1 MLNVRTRPQ
10 VPSVRCHTVPSLTLD
25 TMRSPQFGPKVYALA
40 MFVVVSVLAGLLV
53 AGLAVP
59 AAAIGGTSAK
69 YVAQGIES
77 LPAELTITPVADK
90 TVILMADGTQLAQLF
105 DENRT
110 VVTLDQI
117 APIMRTAQV
126 AIEDTRFYQHGA
138 LDLKGTLRALVKTS
152 SGTDVQGG
160 STLTQQYIKQVRIEA
175 AQAAGDQAG
184 VLAAQEQTLAR
195 KVLELRYAVALEA
208 KYSKDEILN
217 RYLNIAYYGDGT
229 YGVEAAAKH
238 YFNVS
243 AKDLT
248 LAQAAMLAGLT
259 QNPVATDPV
268 NHPQA
273 AIDRRDVV
281 INRMLELGL
290 VSAGDAAKA
299 KATTFDASKVV
310 PSLTGCVGTKYP
322 FMCDYVVRS
331 LEQNPALGDTVA
343 DRKNNIYR
351 GGLVIKTQINPDAMN
366 VAQSAVSDHVGPT
379 DPVISTMVE
388 VQPGTGLILAMA
400 QSRPVMGTNAD
411 AGETFYNYAVSASM
425 GGAEGYQAGSTFK
438 AFTIA
443 AAFDR
448 GIPVTKKFVGS
459 SPLPLQN
466 KVFRTC
472 DASGADTSFKFP
484 TKFGQQNEF
493 NQNYGELDMRTAAA
507 KSVNTYFVQLEA
519 VAGICQAARM
529 AKAAGVEM
537 SNGKDLIQE
546 FSYFP
551 SFTLGVAEVTPL
563 SMADSYAT
571 LAARGVHCDP
581 IIVSSIASRD
591 GKAVATQSAN
601 CKQVIRPEVADGVN
615 YVLQAVMQSGGTGA
629 GVRIRDGRPQAG
641 KTGTTD
647 SHAAV
652 WFNGYT
658 PNIEGVAMVAVDKAP
673 RFAAFWAARGGS
685 LQGLRT
691 SKGWPLNGSGS
702 GDAGDIWTPA
712 MTKAVAGLPATAF
725 TAPPDSILHGT
736 KASIPSTSGM
746 SASQAKAVL
755 EANGF
760 SVTNRN
766 TYDNSPAGTYIGV
779 TCDGYVGGSCY
790 LNYSQGPRPGAQP
803 TASQPS

>member
-1 MLNVRTRPQ
+1 
-10 VPSVRCHTVPSLTLD
+10 
-25 TMRSPQFGPKVYALA
+25 MRSPQFGPKVYALA

-59 AAAIGGTSAK
+59 AAALGGTSAK

-90 TVILMADGTQLAQLF
+90 TVILMSDGKPLAELF

-138 LDLKGTLRALVKTS
+138 LDFKGTLRALVKNG

-184 VLAAQEQTLAR
+184 VFAAQEQTLQR
-195 KVLELRYAVALEA
+195 KVLELRYAIALEA

-238 YFNVS
+238 FFGVN

-259 QNPVATDPV
+259 QNPVATDPI

-273 AIDRRDVV
+273 AIDRRAVV

-290 VSAGDAAKA
+290 ISADDAAKA
-299 KATTFDASKVV
+299 KATPFDPSKKV
-310 PSLTGCVGTKYP
+310 PSTTGCVGTPYP

-331 LEQNPALGDTVA
+331 LLANPALGATV
-343 DRKNNIYR
+343 DERHNTIYR
-351 GGLVIKTQINPDAMN
+351 GGLVIKTQIDPNSMN
-366 VAQSAVSDHVGPT
+366 VAQQAVSSKVSAT

-400 QSRPVMGTNAD
+400 QSRPVMGTD
-411 AGETFYNYAVSASM
+411 AAAGQTFYNYAVSAAM

-443 AAFDR
+443 AALDR
-448 GIPVTKKFVGS
+448 GIPTTKTFVGQ

-466 KVFRTC
+466 RVFRTC

-484 TKFGQQNEF
+484 TKVGLQNEF
-493 NQNYGELDMRTAAA
+493 NQNFGTLDLRTAAA

-519 VAGICQAARM
+519 AAGICQAARM
-529 AKAAGVEM
+529 ATAAGALA
-537 SNGKDLIQE
+537 SNGDDLVKT
-546 FSYFP
+546 FSYIP
-551 SFTLGVAEVTPL
+551 SFTLGVTEVTPL
-563 SMADSYAT
+563 SMADAYAT
-571 LAARGVHCDP
+571 MAARGVHCDP
-581 IIVSSIASRD
+581 IIVSSITSPD
-591 GKAVATQSAN
+591 GKPVATQSAN

-615 YVLQAVMQSGGTGA
+615 YVLQAVMQAGGTGA
-629 GVRIRDGRPQAG
+629 GVRLPGSRPQAG

-658 PNIEGVAMVAVDKAP
+658 PNIEGVAMVAVDKSP
-673 RFAAFWAARGGS
+673 RFSAFWAARGGS
-685 LQGLRT
+685 LSGLRLST
-691 SKGWPLNGSGS
+691 GWLLNGSGS

-712 MTKAVAGLPATAF
+712 MTSATAGLPALGF
-725 TAPPDSILHGT
+725 TMPPDSIIRGT
-736 KASIPSTSGM
+736 RVQTPSTSGM
-746 SASQAKAVL
+746 SPAQAQATL
-755 EANGF
+755 EAAGF
-760 SVTNRN
+760 SVSPRPI
-766 TYDNSPAGTYIGV
+766 YDNSAAGTYIGAS
-779 TCDGYVGGSCY
+779 CDGLSGGSCY
-790 LNYSQGPRPGAQP
+790 LNYSQGPRPA
-803 TASQPS
+803 A

>member
-1 MLNVRTRPQ
+1 
-10 VPSVRCHTVPSLTLD
+10 
-25 TMRSPQFGPKVYALA
+25 MRSPQFGPKVYALA

-69 YVAQGIES
+69 YLAQGIES
-77 LPAELTITPVADK
+77 LPAELTINPIADK
-90 TVILMADGTQLAQLF
+90 TVVLMSDGTQLAQLY

-126 AIEDTRFYQHGA
+126 AIEDNRFYQHGA
-138 LDLKGTLRALVKTS
+138 LDLRGTLRALVRTG
-152 SGTDVQGG
+152 SGSDVQGG
-160 STLTQQYIKQVRIEA
+160 STLTQQYVKQVRIEA

-184 VLAAQEQTLAR
+184 VLAAQAQTLQR
-195 KVLELRYAVALEA
+195 KVLELRYAIALEA

-217 RYLNIAYYGDGT
+217 RYLNIAYYGDGA
-229 YGVEAAAKH
+229 YGVEAAARH
-238 YFNVS
+238 YFGVS

-248 LAQAAMLAGLT
+248 LAQAAMLAGQT

-268 NHPQA
+268 NHPIA

-290 VSAGDAAKA
+290 ITPEQATTA
-299 KATTFDASKVV
+299 KATTFDQSKVV
-310 PSLTGCVGTKYP
+310 PSQTGCVGTRYP

-331 LEQNPALGDTVA
+331 LEQNPALGATVA
-343 DRKNNIYR
+343 DRKNTIYR
-351 GGLVIKTQINPDAMN
+351 GGLVIKTQIDPTAMD
-366 VAQSAVSDHVGPT
+366 VAQKAVSDHVGPT

-400 QSRPVMGTNAD
+400 QSRPVMGNDVAK
-411 AGETFYNYAVSASM
+411 GETFYNYAVSAAM

-443 AAFDR
+443 AALDK
-448 GIPVTKKFVGS
+448 GIAVSKRLPGT
-459 SPLPLQN
+459 SPLQLQN
-466 KVFRTC
+466 RTFRTC

-484 TKFGQQNEF
+484 TNFKQQNEF
-493 NQNYGELDMRTAAA
+493 NQSFGDLDMRTAAA

-519 VAGICQAARM
+519 LAGICQSARV
-529 AKAAGVEM
+529 ASAAGVKM
-537 SNGKDLIQE
+537 SNGKDLVHE
-546 FSYFP
+546 YSYIP

-563 SMADSYAT
+563 SMAVSYAT
-571 LAARGVHCDP
+571 FAARGVHCDP
-581 IIVSSIASRD
+581 IIVSSITSRD
-591 GKAVATQSAN
+591 GKPVATQSAN
-601 CKQVIRPEVADGVN
+601 CTQVVRPEVADGVN

-629 GVRIRDGRPQAG
+629 NVRIRDGRPQAG

-647 SHAAV
+647 SHASV

-658 PNIEGVAMVAVDKAP
+658 PNIAGVAMVAIDKSP
-673 RFAAFWAARGGS
+673 QFAGYWAAHRGS
-685 LQGLRT
+685 LTGIRLST
-691 SKGWPLNGSGS
+691 GWVLNGSGS

-712 MTKAVAGLPATAF
+712 MTKAVASLPATPF
-725 TAPPDSILHGT
+725 TAPPDSIIHGT
-736 KASIPSTSGM
+736 RTAIPSTSGM
-746 SASQAKAVL
+746 SASQAKATL
-755 EANGF
+755 EAAGF
-760 SVTNRN
+760 SVSTRN
-766 TYDNSPAGTYIGV
+766 VYDNSGPGTYIGV

-790 LNYSQGPRPGAQP
+790 LNYSQGPRPGATP
-803 TASQPS
+803 SLPSSQPS

>member
-1 MLNVRTRPQ
+1 
-10 VPSVRCHTVPSLTLD
+10 
-25 TMRSPQFGPKVYALA
+25 

-53 AGLAVP
+53 AGLSVP

-90 TVILMADGTQLAQLF
+90 TVILMADGQQLAQLY

-110 VVTLDQI
+110 VVALDQI

-138 LDLKGTLRALVKTS
+138 LDLKGTLRALVKTG
-152 SGTDVQGG
+152 SGSDVQGG

-184 VLAAQEQTLAR
+184 VLAAQEQTLSR
-195 KVLELRYAVALEA
+195 KVLELRYAIALEA
-208 KYSKDEILN
+208 KYTKDEILN

-273 AIDRRDVV
+273 ATDRRDVV

-290 VSAGDAAKA
+290 ITASDAAAAKA
-299 KATTFDASKVV
+299 TVFDKSKVV
-310 PSLTGCVGTKYP
+310 PSQTGCVGTTYP

-331 LEQNPALGDTVA
+331 LEQNPALGATVA
-343 DRKNNIYR
+343 DRKNTIYR
-351 GGLVIKTQINPDAMN
+351 GGLVIKTQIDSAAMN
-366 VAQSAVSDHVGPT
+366 VAQQAVSSKVAAI

-411 AGETFYNYAVSASM
+411 KGETFYNYAVSASM

-443 AAFDR
+443 AALDR
-448 GIPVTKKFVGS
+448 GIPVTKTFVGT

-466 KVFRTC
+466 RVFRTC
-472 DASGADTSFKFP
+472 DASGADTSFKYP
-484 TKFGQQNEF
+484 SKFGQQNEF
-493 NQNYGELDMRTAAA
+493 NQNYGTLDMRTAAA
-507 KSVNTYFVQLEA
+507 KSVNTYFVQLEG

-529 AKAAGVEM
+529 AKSAGVEM

-546 FSYFP
+546 YSYLP

-563 SMADSYAT
+563 SMAVSYAT

-591 GKAVATQSAN
+591 GKAITTQSAN
-601 CKQVIRPEVADGVN
+601 CKQVMRAEVADGVN

-629 GVRIRDGRPQAG
+629 NVRIRDGRPQAG

-647 SHAAV
+647 SHASV
-652 WFNGYT
+652 WFAGYT
-658 PNIEGVAMVAVDKAP
+658 PNIAGVAMAAIDKSP
-673 RFAAFWAARGGS
+673 KYAAYWAAHNGS
-685 LQGLRT
+685 LSGIRLST
-691 SKGWPLNGSGS
+691 TWLLNGSGS

-712 MTKAVAGLPATAF
+712 MTKAVAGLPATPF

-736 KASIPSTSGM
+736 KTSIPSTSGM
-746 SASQAKAVL
+746 SATQARAVL

-760 SVTNRN
+760 SVTQRPI
-766 TYDNSPAGTYIGV
+766 YDNSAAGTYIGV
-779 TCDGYVGGSCY
+779 SCDGYVGGSCF
-790 LNYSQGPRPGAQP
+790 LNYSQGPRPAAPPPAAPSVP
-803 TASQPS
+803 TSQPS

>member
-1 MLNVRTRPQ
+1 M
-10 VPSVRCHTVPSLTLD
+10 S
-25 TMRSPQFGPKVYALA
+25 SPQFGPKVYALA

-59 AAAIGGTSAK
+59 AAALGGTSAK

-90 TVILMADGTQLAQLF
+90 TVILMADGQPLAELF

-138 LDLKGTLRALVKTS
+138 LDLKGTVRALVKNG

-184 VLAAQEQTLAR
+184 VFAAQEQTLQR
-195 KVLELRYAVALEA
+195 KVLELRYAIALES

-238 YFNVS
+238 FFGVS

-259 QNPVATDPV
+259 QNPVATDPI

-273 AIDRRDVV
+273 AIDRRAVV

-290 VSAGDAAKA
+290 ISADDAAKA
-299 KATTFDASKVV
+299 KATPFDPSKKV
-310 PSLTGCVGTKYP
+310 PSTTGCVGTKYP

-331 LEQNPALGDTVA
+331 LLANPALGATVD
-343 DRKNNIYR
+343 DRHNTIYR
-351 GGLVIKTQINPDAMN
+351 GGLVIKTQIDPNSMN
-366 VAQSAVSDHVGPT
+366 VAQQAVTSKVAPT

-400 QSRPVMGTNAD
+400 QSRPVMGTD
-411 AGETFYNYAVSASM
+411 AAAGQTFYNYAVSAAM

-443 AAFDR
+443 AALDR
-448 GIPVTKKFVGS
+448 GIPTTKTFVGQ

-466 KVFRTC
+466 RVFRTC
-472 DASGADTSFKFP
+472 DASGADTTFKFP
-484 TKFGQQNEF
+484 TKVGLQNEF
-493 NQNYGELDMRTAAA
+493 NQNYGVLDLRTAAA

-519 VAGICQAARM
+519 AAGICQAARM
-529 AKAAGVEM
+529 ATAAGAQA
-537 SNGKDLIQE
+537 SNGDDLVKT
-546 FSYFP
+546 FSYIP

-563 SMADSYAT
+563 SMADAYAT
-571 LAARGVHCDP
+571 MAARGVHCDP
-581 IIVSSIASRD
+581 IIVSSITSPD
-591 GKAVATQSAN
+591 GKPVATQSAN

-615 YVLQAVMQSGGTGA
+615 YVLQAVMQAGGTGA
-629 GVRIRDGRPQAG
+629 GVRLPGSRPQAG

-658 PNIEGVAMVAVDKAP
+658 PNIEGVAMVAVDKSP
-673 RFAAFWAARGGS
+673 RFSAFWAARGGS
-685 LQGLRT
+685 LSGLRLST
-691 SKGWPLNGSGS
+691 GWLLNGSGS

-712 MTKAVAGLPATAF
+712 MTKAVANLPATPF
-725 TAPPDSILHGT
+725 TAPPDSIIHGT
-736 KASIPSTSGM
+736 RTAIPSTAGM
-746 SASQAKAVL
+746 SASQASAVL
-755 EANGF
+755 TAAGF
-760 SVTNRN
+760 SVSNRN
-766 TYDNSPAGTYIGV
+766 VYDNSPNGTFIGV

-790 LNYSQGPRPGAQP
+790 LNYSQGPRPGVP
-803 TASQPS
+803 GSQPS

>member
-1 MLNVRTRPQ
+1 M
-10 VPSVRCHTVPSLTLD
+10 S
-25 TMRSPQFGPKVYALA
+25 SPQFGPKVYALA

-59 AAAIGGTSAK
+59 AAALGGTSAK

-90 TVILMADGTQLAQLF
+90 TVILMADGQPLAELF

-138 LDLKGTLRALVKTS
+138 LDLKGTLRALVRTG

-160 STLTQQYIKQVRIEA
+160 STLTQQYIKQVRVEA

-184 VLAAQEQTLAR
+184 VFAAQEQTLQR
-195 KVLELRYAVALEA
+195 KVLELRYAIALEA

-238 YFNVS
+238 YFGVS

-259 QNPVATDPV
+259 QNPVATDPI

-273 AIDRRDVV
+273 AIDRRAVV

-290 VSAGDAAKA
+290 ISADDAAKA
-299 KATTFDASKVV
+299 KATPFDPSKKV
-310 PSLTGCVGTKYP
+310 PSTTGCVGTKYP

-331 LEQNPALGDTVA
+331 LLANPALGATVD
-343 DRKNNIYR
+343 DRHNTIYR
-351 GGLVIKTQINPDAMN
+351 GGLVIKTQIDPNSMN
-366 VAQSAVSDHVGPT
+366 VAQQAVSSKVKAT

-411 AGETFYNYAVSASM
+411 LGQTFYNYAVSAAM

-443 AAFDR
+443 AALDR
-448 GIPVTKKFVGS
+448 GIPTTKTFVGQ

-466 KVFRTC
+466 RVFRTC

-484 TKFGQQNEF
+484 SKVGLQNEF
-493 NQNYGELDMRTAAA
+493 NQNYGTLDLRTAAA

-519 VAGICQAARM
+519 AAGICQAARM
-529 AKAAGVEM
+529 ATAAGVLA
-537 SNGKDLIQE
+537 SNGDDLVKT
-546 FSYFP
+546 FSYIP
-551 SFTLGVAEVTPL
+551 SFTLGVVEVTPL
-563 SMADSYAT
+563 SMADAYAT
-571 LAARGVHCDP
+571 MAARGVHCDP
-581 IIVSSIASRD
+581 IIVSSITSPD
-591 GKAVATQSAN
+591 GKPVATQSAN

-615 YVLQAVMQSGGTGA
+615 YVLQAVMQAGGTGA
-629 GVRIRDGRPQAG
+629 GVRLPGSRPQAG

-658 PNIEGVAMVAVDKAP
+658 PNIEGVAMVAVDKSP
-673 RFAAFWAARGGS
+673 RFSAFWAARGGS
-685 LQGLRT
+685 LSGLRLST
-691 SKGWPLNGSGS
+691 GWLLNGSGS

-712 MTKAVAGLPATAF
+712 MTKAVANLPATPF
-725 TAPPDSILHGT
+725 TAPPDSIIHGT
-736 KASIPSTSGM
+736 RTAIPSTAGM
-746 SASQAKAVL
+746 SASQASAVL
-755 EANGF
+755 TAAGF
-760 SVTNRN
+760 SVSNRPV
-766 TYDNSPAGTYIGV
+766 YDNSPNGTFLGV
-779 TCDGYVGGSCY
+779 TCDGFVGGSCS
-790 LNYSQGPRPGAQP
+790 LNYSQGPRPGVP
-803 TASQPS
+803 GSQPS

>member
-1 MLNVRTRPQ
+1 
-10 VPSVRCHTVPSLTLD
+10 
-25 TMRSPQFGPKVYALA
+25 MRSPQFGPKVYALA

-59 AAAIGGTSAK
+59 AAALVGTSTK

-77 LPAELTITPVADK
+77 LPTELTIQPAADK
-90 TVILMADGTQLAQLF
+90 TLILMSDGNTLAQLY

-138 LDLKGTLRALVKTS
+138 LDFKGTLRALVRTG

-160 STLTQQYIKQVRIEA
+160 STLTQQYVKQVRVEA

-184 VLAAQEQTLAR
+184 VFAAQEQTLQR
-195 KVLELRYAVALEA
+195 KVLELRYAIALEA

-238 YFNVS
+238 YFDVA

-268 NHPQA
+268 NHPLA

-290 VSAGDAAKA
+290 ISADDAAKA
-299 KATTFDASKVV
+299 KATPFDPSKKV
-310 PSLTGCVGTKYP
+310 PSTTGCVGTKYP

-331 LEQNPALGDTVA
+331 LLANPALGATV
-343 DRKNNIYR
+343 DERHNTIYR

-366 VAQSAVSDHVGPT
+366 VAQQAVTSKVAPT

-400 QSRPVMGTNAD
+400 QSRPVMGTD
-411 AGETFYNYAVSASM
+411 AAAGQTFYNYAVSAAM

-443 AAFDR
+443 AALDR
-448 GIPVTKKFVGS
+448 GIPTTKTFVGQ

-466 KVFRTC
+466 RVFRTC

-484 TKFGQQNEF
+484 TKVGLQNEF
-493 NQNYGELDMRTAAA
+493 NQNYGTLDLRTAAA

-519 VAGICQAARM
+519 AAGICQAARM
-529 AKAAGVEM
+529 ATAAGALA
-537 SNGKDLIQE
+537 SNGDDLVKT
-546 FSYFP
+546 FSYIP
-551 SFTLGVAEVTPL
+551 SFTLGVTEVTPL
-563 SMADSYAT
+563 SMADAYAT
-571 LAARGVHCDP
+571 MAARGVHCDP
-581 IIVSSIASRD
+581 IIVSSITSPD
-591 GKAVATQSAN
+591 GKPVATQSAN

-615 YVLQAVMQSGGTGA
+615 YVLQAVMQAGGTGA
-629 GVRIRDGRPQAG
+629 GVRLPGSRPQAG

-658 PNIEGVAMVAVDKAP
+658 PNIEGVAMVAVDKSP
-673 RFAAFWAARGGS
+673 RFSAFWAARGGS
-685 LQGLRT
+685 LSGLRLST
-691 SKGWPLNGSGS
+691 GWLLNGSGS

-712 MTKAVAGLPATAF
+712 MTKAVAGLPALGF
-725 TAPPDSILHGT
+725 TTPPDSIIHGT
-736 KASIPSTSGM
+736 RVQTPSTSGM
-746 SASQAKAVL
+746 SPAQAQATL
-755 EANGF
+755 EAAGF
-760 SVTNRN
+760 SVSPRSVF
-766 TYDNSPAGTYIGV
+766 DNSAAGTYIGAS
-779 TCDGYVGGSCY
+779 CDGFSGGSCY
-790 LNYSQGPRPGAQP
+790 LNYSQGPRPAPAAVP
-803 TASQPS
+803 TSQPS

>member
-1 MLNVRTRPQ
+1 M
-10 VPSVRCHTVPSLTLD
+10 S
-25 TMRSPQFGPKVYALA
+25 SPQFGPKVYALA

-59 AAAIGGTSAK
+59 AAALVGTSAK

-77 LPAELTITPVADK
+77 LPAELTIQPASDK
-90 TVILMADGTQLAQLF
+90 TLILMSNGETLAELY

-138 LDLKGTLRALVKTS
+138 LDLKGTLRALVRTG

-160 STLTQQYIKQVRIEA
+160 STLTQQYVKQVRIEA

-184 VLAAQEQTLAR
+184 VLAAQEQTLQR
-195 KVLELRYAVALEA
+195 KVLELRYAIALEA

-229 YGVEAAAKH
+229 YGVEAAARH
-238 YFNVS
+238 YFGVA

-268 NHPQA
+268 NHPLA

-290 VSAGDAAKA
+290 ITPAEATTA
-299 KATTFDASKVV
+299 KATPFDHSKVV
-310 PSLTGCVGTKYP
+310 PSQTGCVGTKYP

-331 LEQNPALGDTVA
+331 LLLNPALGATA
-343 DRKNNIYR
+343 DDRHNTIYR

-366 VAQSAVSDHVGPT
+366 AAQQAVSSKVSPT

-400 QSRPVMGTNAD
+400 QSRPVMGTD
-411 AGETFYNYAVSASM
+411 AAAGQTFYNYAVSASM

-443 AAFDR
+443 AALDR
-448 GIPVTKKFVGS
+448 GIPTTKTFVGQ

-466 KVFRTC
+466 RVFRTC
-472 DASGADTSFKFP
+472 DASGADTTFKFP
-484 TKFGQQNEF
+484 TKVSLQNEF
-493 NQNYGELDMRTAAA
+493 NQNYGTLDLRTAAA

-519 VAGICQAARM
+519 AAGICQAARM
-529 AKAAGVEM
+529 ATAAGALA
-537 SNGKDLIQE
+537 SNGDDLVKT
-546 FSYFP
+546 FSYIP

-563 SMADSYAT
+563 SMADAYAT
-571 LAARGVHCDP
+571 MAARGVHCDP
-581 IIVSSIASRD
+581 IIVNSITSPD
-591 GKAVATQSAN
+591 GKPVATQSAN

-615 YVLQAVMQSGGTGA
+615 YVLQAVMQAGGTGA
-629 GVRIRDGRPQAG
+629 GVRLPGSRPQAG

-658 PNIEGVAMVAVDKAP
+658 PNIEGVAMVAVDKSP
-673 RFAAFWAARGGS
+673 RFSAFWAARGGS
-685 LQGLRT
+685 LSGLRLST
-691 SKGWPLNGSGS
+691 GWQLNGSGS

-712 MTKAVAGLPATAF
+712 MTKATAGLPALGF
-725 TAPPDSILHGT
+725 TTPPDSIIHGT
-736 KASIPSTSGM
+736 RVQTPSTSGM
-746 SASQAKAVL
+746 SPAQAQATL
-755 EANGF
+755 EAAGF
-760 SVTNRN
+760 SVSPRSV
-766 TYDNSPAGTYIGV
+766 YDNSAAGTYIGAS
-779 TCDGYVGGSCY
+779 CDGLSGGSCY
-790 LNYSQGPRPGAQP
+790 LNYSQGPRPGAPAAVP
-803 TASQPS
+803 TSQPS

>member
-1 MLNVRTRPQ
+1 
-10 VPSVRCHTVPSLTLD
+10 
-25 TMRSPQFGPKVYALA
+25 MRSPQFGPKVYALA

-59 AAAIGGTSAK
+59 AAALGGTSAK

-90 TVILMADGTQLAQLF
+90 TVILMSDGKPLAELF

-138 LDLKGTLRALVKTS
+138 LDFKGTLRALVKNG

-184 VLAAQEQTLAR
+184 VFAAQEQTLQR
-195 KVLELRYAVALEA
+195 KVLELRYAIALEA

-238 YFNVS
+238 FFGVN

-259 QNPVATDPV
+259 QNPVATDPI

-273 AIDRRDVV
+273 AIDRRAVV

-290 VSAGDAAKA
+290 ISADDAAKA
-299 KATTFDASKVV
+299 KATPFDPSKKV
-310 PSLTGCVGTKYP
+310 PSTTGCVGTPYP

-331 LEQNPALGDTVA
+331 LLANPALGATV
-343 DRKNNIYR
+343 DERHNTIYR
-351 GGLVIKTQINPDAMN
+351 GGLVINTQIDPNSMN
-366 VAQSAVSDHVGPT
+366 VAQQAVSSKVSAT

-400 QSRPVMGTNAD
+400 QSRPVMGTD
-411 AGETFYNYAVSASM
+411 AAAGQTFYNYAVSAAM

-443 AAFDR
+443 AALDR
-448 GIPVTKKFVGS
+448 GIPTTKTFVGQ

-466 KVFRTC
+466 RVFRTC

-484 TKFGQQNEF
+484 TKVGLQNEF
-493 NQNYGELDMRTAAA
+493 NQSFGTLDLRTAAA

-519 VAGICQAARM
+519 AAGICQAARM
-529 AKAAGVEM
+529 ATAAGALA
-537 SNGKDLIQE
+537 SNGDDLVKT
-546 FSYFP
+546 FSYIP
-551 SFTLGVAEVTPL
+551 SFTLGVTEVTPL
-563 SMADSYAT
+563 SMADAYAT
-571 LAARGVHCDP
+571 MAARGVHCDP
-581 IIVSSIASRD
+581 IIVSSITSPD
-591 GKAVATQSAN
+591 GKPVATQSAN

-615 YVLQAVMQSGGTGA
+615 YVLQAVMQAGGTGA
-629 GVRIRDGRPQAG
+629 GVRLPGSRPQAG

-658 PNIEGVAMVAVDKAP
+658 PNIEGVAMVAVDKSP
-673 RFAAFWAARGGS
+673 RFSAFWAARGGS
-685 LQGLRT
+685 LSGLRLST
-691 SKGWPLNGSGS
+691 GWLLNGSGS

-712 MTKAVAGLPATAF
+712 MTKAVAGLPALGF
-725 TAPPDSILHGT
+725 TTPPDSIIHGT
-736 KASIPSTSGM
+736 RVQTPSTSGM
-746 SASQAKAVL
+746 SPAQAQATL
-755 EANGF
+755 EAAGF
-760 SVTNRN
+760 SVSTRKV
-766 TYDNSPAGTYIGV
+766 YDNSAAGTYIGAS
-779 TCDGYVGGSCY
+779 CDGLSGGSCY
-790 LNYSQGPRPGAQP
+790 LNYSQGPRPAPAAVP
-803 TASQPS
+803 TSQPS

>member
-1 MLNVRTRPQ
+1 M
-10 VPSVRCHTVPSLTLD
+10 S
-25 TMRSPQFGPKVYALA
+25 SPQFGPKVYALA

-59 AAAIGGTSAK
+59 AAALGGTSAK

-77 LPAELTITPVADK
+77 LPAELTIQPASDK
-90 TVILMADGTQLAQLF
+90 TVILLSNGQPLAELY
-105 DENRT
+105 DENRI

-138 LDLKGTLRALVKTS
+138 LDLKGTLRALVRTG

-160 STLTQQYIKQVRIEA
+160 STLTQQYVKQVRVEA

-184 VLAAQEQTLAR
+184 VLAAQEQTLQR
-195 KVLELRYAVALEA
+195 KVLELRYAVALES

-238 YFNVS
+238 YFGVT
-243 AKDLT
+243 AKELT

-290 VSAGDAAKA
+290 ISADDAAKA
-299 KATTFDASKVV
+299 KAAPFDKSKVV
-310 PSLTGCVGTKYP
+310 VSRTGCVGTAYP

-331 LEQNPALGDTVA
+331 LEQNSALGSTVEE
-343 DRKNNIYR
+343 RKNTIYR
-351 GGLVIKTQINPDAMN
+351 GGLVIKTQIDPAAMDT
-366 VAQSAVSDHVGPT
+366 AQQAVSSHAIPT

-411 AGETFYNYAVSASM
+411 AGETFYNYSVSASM

-443 AAFDR
+443 AALDR
-448 GIPVTKKFVGS
+448 GIPTTKK
-459 SPLPLQN
+459 LPGTSGIQFQN

-472 DASGADTSFKFP
+472 DTAGNDTSFKF
-484 TKFGQQNEF
+484 T
-493 NQNYGELDMRTAAA
+493 QNYQLPNETGSFGDIDMMTGAA
-507 KSVNTYFVQLEA
+507 KSVNTYFVGLEQL
-519 VAGICQAARM
+519 AGICQSARM
-529 AKAAGVEM
+529 AELAGVQLSSGGSM
-537 SNGKDLIQE
+537 VQNY
-546 FSYFP
+546 SYIP

-563 SMADSYAT
+563 SMAVGYAT
-571 LAARGVHCDP
+571 FAARGVHCDP
-581 IIVSSIASRD
+581 IIVSSIASRA
-591 GKAVATQSAN
+591 GQAIATQSAN

-615 YVLQAVMQSGGTGA
+615 YVLENVMRPGGTGV
-629 GVRIRDGRPQAG
+629 GVRLPGNRPQAG
-641 KTGTTD
+641 KTGTIEGR
-647 SHAAV
+647 AAV
-652 WFNGYT
+652 WFAGYT
-658 PNIEGVAMVAVDKAP
+658 PNVAGVAMIAVDKSP
-673 RFAAFWAARGGS
+673 RYQAYWASKPNHLMNLRLPGGWY
-685 LQGLRT
+685 LQGT
-691 SKGWPLNGSGS
+691 GS

-712 MTKAVAGLPATAF
+712 MTKATANLPAIGF
-725 TAPPDSILHGT
+725 TTPPDSIINGT
-736 KASIPSTSGM
+736 RAQTPSTSGM
-746 SASQAKAVL
+746 SASQAQALL
-755 EANGF
+755 ESKGY
-760 SVTNRN
+760 SVTKRN
-766 TYDNSPAGTYIGV
+766 VYDNSAAGTYIGAS
-779 TCDGYVGGSCY
+779 CDGFVGGSCY
-790 LNYSQGPRPGAQP
+790 LNYSQGPRPGAAPTVPTSQP
-803 TASQPS
+803 T

>member
-1 MLNVRTRPQ
+1 
-10 VPSVRCHTVPSLTLD
+10 
-25 TMRSPQFGPKVYALA
+25 MRSPQFGPKVYALA

-69 YVAQGIES
+69 YVAQGIET
-77 LPAELTITPVADK
+77 LPADLTIAPVAAK
-90 TVILMADGTQLAQLF
+90 TVILMSDGSQLAQLY

-138 LDLKGTLRALVKTS
+138 LDLKGTLRALVVTG
-152 SGTDVQGG
+152 SGSDVQGG

-184 VLAAQEQTLAR
+184 VLAAQEQTLSR

-208 KYSKDEILN
+208 KYSKDEILK

-238 YFNVS
+238 YFGVS

-268 NHPQA
+268 NHPVA

-290 VSAGDAAKA
+290 ISADDAAKA
-299 KATTFDASKVV
+299 KATTFDSSKVV
-310 PSLTGCVGTKYP
+310 PSKNGCVGTQFP

-331 LEQNPALGDTVA
+331 LEQNPALGATVD
-343 DRKNNIYR
+343 DRKNTIYR
-351 GGLVIKTQINPDAMN
+351 GGLVIKTQIDPAAMK
-366 VAQSAVSDHVGPT
+366 VAQDAVSSKVGPT

-443 AAFDR
+443 AALDR
-448 GIPVTKKFVGS
+448 GIPTTKTFVGT

-466 KVFRTC
+466 RVFRTC
-472 DASGADTSFKFP
+472 DPSTGADASFKFP
-484 TKFGQQNEF
+484 TKIGLQNEF
-493 NQNYGELDMRTAAA
+493 NQTFGSLDLRTAAA
-507 KSVNTYFVQLEA
+507 KSVNTYFIQLEA
-519 VAGICQAARM
+519 AAGICQAARM
-529 AKAAGVEM
+529 ATAAGAQA
-537 SNGKDLIQE
+537 SNGAALVKT
-546 FSYFP
+546 FSYIP

-563 SMADSYAT
+563 SMADAYAT
-571 LAARGVHCDP
+571 FAARGVHCDP
-581 IIVSSIASRD
+581 IIVSGITSPD
-591 GKAVATQSAN
+591 GKPVATQSAN
-601 CKQVIRPEVADGVN
+601 CAQVIRPEVADGVN

-629 GVRIRDGRPQAG
+629 GVRLPGSRPQAG

-658 PNIEGVAMVAVDKAP
+658 PNIEGVAMVAVDKSP
-673 RFAAFWAARGGS
+673 RFTAFWAARNGS
-685 LQGLRT
+685 LSGLRT
-691 SKGWPLNGSGS
+691 SKNWLLNGSGS

-712 MTKAVAGLPATAF
+712 MTKAVANLPATPF
-725 TAPPDSILHGT
+725 TTPPDSIIHGT
-736 KASIPSTSGM
+736 KAAIPSTSGM
-746 SASQAKAVL
+746 SASQASAVL
-755 EANGF
+755 TAAGF
-760 SVTNRN
+760 TVSPRN
-766 TYDNSPAGTYIGV
+766 VYDNSASGTYIGV

-790 LNYSQGPRPGAQP
+790 LNYSQGPRPGAAP
-803 TASQPS
+803 TVPTSQPS

>member
-1 MLNVRTRPQ
+1 
-10 VPSVRCHTVPSLTLD
+10 
-25 TMRSPQFGPKVYALA
+25 MRSPQFGPKVYALA

-69 YVAQGIES
+69 FMAQGIES
-77 LPAELTITPVADK
+77 LPAELTINPVAAK
-90 TVILMADGTQLAQLF
+90 TVILMADGTQLAQLY

-110 VVTLDQI
+110 VVPLDQI
-117 APIMRTAQV
+117 APIMRQAQV

-138 LDLKGTLRALVKTS
+138 LDLKGTLRALVVTG
-152 SGTDVQGG
+152 SGSDVQGG

-184 VLAAQEQTLAR
+184 VLAAQEQTLSR

-238 YFNVS
+238 YFGVS

-268 NHPQA
+268 NHPVA

-290 VSAGDAAKA
+290 ISATDAAKA
-299 KATTFDASKVV
+299 KATTFDSSKVV
-310 PSLTGCVGTKYP
+310 KSQTGCVGTLYP

-331 LEQNPALGDTVA
+331 LEQNPALGATVA
-343 DRKNNIYR
+343 DRKNTIYR
-351 GGLVIKTQINPDAMN
+351 GGLVIKTQIDQASMD
-366 VAQSAVSDHVGPT
+366 VAQQAVSSKVRPT

-388 VQPGTGLILAMA
+388 VQPGTGLIIAMA

-425 GGAEGYQAGSTFK
+425 GGAEGFQAGSTFK

-443 AAFDR
+443 AALDR
-448 GIPVTKKFVGS
+448 GVPVSKTFVGQ

-466 KVFRTC
+466 RVFRTC

-484 TKFGQQNEF
+484 TKVGLQNEF
-493 NQNYGELDMRTAAA
+493 NQNYGTLDMRTAAA

-519 VAGICQAARM
+519 LAGICQAARM
-529 AKAAGVEM
+529 ATAAGAQA
-537 SNGKDLIQE
+537 SNGDDLVKAY
-546 FSYFP
+546 SYIA

-563 SMADSYAT
+563 SMADAYAT
-571 LAARGVHCDP
+571 MAARGVHCDP
-581 IIVSSIASRD
+581 IIVSGITSPD
-591 GKAVATQSAN
+591 GKPVATQSAN
-601 CKQVIRPEVADGVN
+601 CTQVMRPEVADGVN
-615 YVLQAVMQSGGTGA
+615 YVFQAVMQAGGTGA
-629 GVRIRDGRPQAG
+629 NVRLPGGRPQAG

-658 PNIEGVAMVAVDKAP
+658 PNIEGVAMVAVDKSP
-673 RFAAFWAARGGS
+673 RDAAFWAARGGS
-685 LQGLRT
+685 LSGLRLST
-691 SKGWPLNGSGS
+691 GWLLNGSGS

-712 MTKAVAGLPATAF
+712 MTKAVAGLPPTPF

-736 KASIPSTSGM
+736 KAAIPSTSGM
-746 SASQAKAVL
+746 SASQASGVL
-755 EANGF
+755 TAAGF
-760 SVTNRN
+760 TVSNRN
-766 TYDNSPAGTYIGV
+766 VYDNSAAGTYIGV
-779 TCDGYVGGSCY
+779 TCDGFVGGSCF
-790 LNYSQGPRPGAQP
+790 LNYSQGPRPGGAATP
-803 TASQPS
+803 GSQPS

>member
-1 MLNVRTRPQ
+1 
-10 VPSVRCHTVPSLTLD
+10 
-25 TMRSPQFGPKVYALA
+25 MRSPQLGPKVYALA

-59 AAAIGGTSAK
+59 AAALVGTSTK
-69 YVAQGIES
+69 SVAQGIES
-77 LPAELTITPVADK
+77 LPTELTIQPASDK
-90 TVILMADGTQLAQLF
+90 TLILMSNGDTLAQLY

-138 LDLKGTLRALVKTS
+138 LDFKGTLRALVRTG

-160 STLTQQYIKQVRIEA
+160 STLTQQYVKQVRIEA

-184 VLAAQEQTLAR
+184 VLAAQEQTLQR
-195 KVLELRYAVALEA
+195 KVLELRYAIALEA

-229 YGVEAAAKH
+229 YGVEAAARH
-238 YFNVS
+238 YFGVA
-243 AKDLT
+243 AKDLS

-268 NHPQA
+268 NHPLA

-290 VSAGDAAKA
+290 ITPPEAAAAKA
-299 KATTFDASKVV
+299 TPFDQSKVL
-310 PSLTGCVGTKYP
+310 PSHTGCVGTLYP

-331 LEQNPALGDTVA
+331 LLQNPALGTTA
-343 DRKNNIYR
+343 DDRRNTIYR

-366 VAQSAVSDHVGPT
+366 AAQQAVSSKVAAT

-411 AGETFYNYAVSASM
+411 AGETFYNYSVSASM

-443 AAFDR
+443 AALDR
-448 GIPVTKKFVGS
+448 GIPTTKTFVGQ

-466 KVFRTC
+466 RVFRTC

-484 TKFGQQNEF
+484 TKVGLQNEF
-493 NQNYGELDMRTAAA
+493 NQNYGTLDLRTAAA

-519 VAGICQAARM
+519 AAGICQAARM
-529 AKAAGVEM
+529 ATAAGALA
-537 SNGKDLIQE
+537 SNGDDLVKT
-546 FSYFP
+546 FSYIP

-563 SMADSYAT
+563 SMADAYAT
-571 LAARGVHCDP
+571 MAARGVHCDP
-581 IIVSSIASRD
+581 IIVNSITSPD
-591 GKAVATQSAN
+591 GKPVATQSAN

-615 YVLQAVMQSGGTGA
+615 YVLQAVMQAGGTGA
-629 GVRIRDGRPQAG
+629 GVRLPGSRPQAG

-658 PNIEGVAMVAVDKAP
+658 PNIEGVAMVAVDKSP
-673 RFAAFWAARGGS
+673 RFSAFWAARGGS
-685 LQGLRT
+685 LSGLRLST
-691 SKGWPLNGSGS
+691 GWLLNGSGS

-712 MTKAVAGLPATAF
+712 MTSATADLPALGF
-725 TAPPDSILHGT
+725 TTPPDSIIHGT
-736 KASIPSTSGM
+736 RVQTPSTSGM
-746 SASQAKAVL
+746 SPAQAQATL
-755 EANGF
+755 EAAGF
-760 SVTNRN
+760 SVSPRN
-766 TYDNSPAGTYIGV
+766 VYDNSAAGTYIGAS
-779 TCDGYVGGSCY
+779 CDGLSGSSCY
-790 LNYSQGPRPGAQP
+790 LNYSQGPRPPVPGSQP
-803 TASQPS
+803 T